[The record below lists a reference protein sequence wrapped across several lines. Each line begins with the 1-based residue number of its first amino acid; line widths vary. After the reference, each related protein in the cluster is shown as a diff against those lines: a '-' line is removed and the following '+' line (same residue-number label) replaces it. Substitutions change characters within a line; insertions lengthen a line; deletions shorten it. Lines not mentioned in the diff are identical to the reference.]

1 MTDFECNSCGI
12 DLSNKMS
19 TLQYKIRNNQ
29 LCCID
34 CGTMKYRKEK
44 EALYHTK
51 LMIVNLG
58 IEKTLLELLED
69 YKYGFIDPRIKAYNR
84 DVLNINSGNPL
95 TMGRIYYI

>member
-1 MTDFECNSCGI
+1 
-12 DLSNKMS
+12 
-19 TLQYKIRNNQ
+19 
-29 LCCID
+29 
-34 CGTMKYRKEK
+34 MKYRKEK

>member
-1 MTDFECNSCGI
+1 MANFECNSCGI
-12 DLSNKMS
+12 DLSKKIK
-19 TLQYKIRNNQ
+19 TLEYKIRNNQ
-29 LCCID
+29 LCCVS

-44 EALYHTK
+44 DAIYHTK

-58 IEKTLLELLED
+58 IDKTLLELLED